1 MDNSITISGKFN
13 YNPVIGYSFVEYTT
27 GDNKRY
33 LEHMKRY
40 IINDKAVIIFWNN
53 GEKTIAKCDGEDKFD
68 KELGFMIAFYRYMM
82 TYVNKYKYSKT
93 EIKKLFECINNEK
106 LKDYLFIWF
115 NKITFQNTEKTRKFL
130 SELKV
135 GVK

>member
-1 MDNSITISGKFN
+1 MDNSITIKGIC
-13 YNPVIGYSFVEYTT
+13 NPVIGYSFIEYTA
-27 GDNKRY
+27 GDCKRY

-40 IINDKAVIIFWNN
+40 IINDKAVIIFWKN

-82 TYVNKYKYSKT
+82 TYVNRYGYSKT
-93 EIKKLFECINNEK
+93 EIKKVFECINNEK
-106 LKDYLFIWF
+106 LKDYLFIYF
-115 NKITFQNTEKTRKFL
+115 NKATFQNTEKTRRFL

-135 GVK
+135 GAK